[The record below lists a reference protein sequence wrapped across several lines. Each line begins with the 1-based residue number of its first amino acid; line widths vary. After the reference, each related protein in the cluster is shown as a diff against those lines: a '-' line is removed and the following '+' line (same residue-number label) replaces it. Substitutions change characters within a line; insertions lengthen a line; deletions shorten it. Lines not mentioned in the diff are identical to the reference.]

1 MRGISRRKQRSDR
14 ADMTESFDPYDD
26 SVGWIADTGLFI
38 ACGRQQN
45 NKYTALE
52 RFALRNDFT
61 LVIPQ
66 RVYDELGGAPDRS
79 TPGQTPINSAI
90 DAGWVTVADEPDYTN
105 STVAQMMDDVRRFI
119 AHSSNRDEDK
129 IEKADTALAAIA
141 VEYLDNES
149 ADYACIVTTDR
160 DAGEGAVT
168 ALEANGFENRIQ
180 FKGGFE
186 LIDEI
191 AEDRS

>member
-1 MRGISRRKQRSDR
+1 
-14 ADMTESFDPYDD
+14 MTDPFDPYDD
-26 SVGWIADTGLFI
+26 SVAWVADTGLFI

-45 NKYTALE
+45 NKYTALK
-52 RFALRNDFT
+52 RFAQRNELTFIV
-61 LVIPQ
+61 LP

-105 STVAQMMDDVRRFI
+105 STIAQVMDDVQRFI
-119 AHSSNRDEDK
+119 AHSSNRDEDQ
-129 IEKADTALAAIA
+129 IEKADAALAAIA
-141 VEYLDNES
+141 VEHLGS
-149 ADYACIVTTDR
+149 GPADYACVVTTDR
-160 DAGEGAVT
+160 DAGEGTVT

-180 FKGGFE
+180 FKDGFE

-191 AEDRS
+191 AG